1 MRRQKCFT
9 HDSIEFMSRI
19 LANSGTSQST
29 AWPPSILKCLQD
41 GSPPSDRYVY
51 VHIYCIH
58 VHIYPVHCDT
68 YRYTVHT
75 ICTPYMRK
83 IHSSDAVYKC
93 CTVLYERRAQRS
105 CAAVI
110 QYVYCMCCTVSS
122 HSYAT
127 VT

>member
-51 VHIYCIH
+51 TSSIYNNYIL
-58 VHIYPVHCDT
+58 I
-68 YRYTVHT
+68 
-75 ICTPYMRK
+75 I
-83 IHSSDAVYKC
+83 
-93 CTVLYERRAQRS
+93 E
-105 CAAVI
+105 
-110 QYVYCMCCTVSS
+110 YV
-122 HSYAT
+122 
-127 VT
+127 